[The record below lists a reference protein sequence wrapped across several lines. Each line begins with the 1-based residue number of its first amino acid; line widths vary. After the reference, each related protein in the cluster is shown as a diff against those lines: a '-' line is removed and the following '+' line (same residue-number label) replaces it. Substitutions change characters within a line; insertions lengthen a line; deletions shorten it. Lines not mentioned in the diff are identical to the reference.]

1 MKVLFSILMLSVAA
15 LAGSITAVLL
25 LIRRHR
31 MRVSDEALR
40 RELEQIEHEQSS
52 MDRDRF

>member
-1 MKVLFSILMLSVAA
+1 MRLLYWSVLLSLGV
-15 LAGSITAVLL
+15 LAGSISAVLL

-40 RELEQIEHEQSS
+40 RELEEIEREQRSF
-52 MDRDRF
+52 DRNGF

>member
-40 RELEQIEHEQSS
+40 RELEQIEHEHRS
-52 MDRDRF
+52 MDRNRI

>member
-1 MKVLFSILMLSVAA
+1 MKLLYWIVLLSFAV
-15 LAGSITAVLL
+15 LAGSISAVLL

-40 RELEQIEHEQSS
+40 RELEEIEREQRSL
-52 MDRDRF
+52 DRDAF

>member
-1 MKVLFSILMLSVAA
+1 MKLLYWVVLLSLGV
-15 LAGSITAVLL
+15 LAGSISAVLL

-40 RELEQIEHEQSS
+40 RELEEIEREQRSF
-52 MDRDRF
+52 DRDGL